1 MEPDLMTDDR
11 FRKLFLALVVAGISV
26 LFLVMIRGFVLTLLL
41 AAIAGALLRPFY
53 VRLQTAFGGRDRLA
67 ALVAVILLILVVFGP
82 LGTIATLVVQQT
94 LEFARD
100 LGTTLKPVLANPA
113 ALTERLRAIP
123 GMERFDPLLVQ
134 VAARAG
140 ELTTNIV
147 GYLVSQA
154 TTATSGLVLLVVD
167 LVIFLYALYFFF
179 LEGPAY
185 LRTLLAYLPFNE
197 ADGERLLAR
206 FESITRAT
214 LKGTLLVGAIQG
226 TINGLGFWMVGLPAP
241 AFWGAVMIVL
251 SVVPAVGGALIWV
264 PAMIW
269 LALTGHLVAAVVL
282 LVVCGAISGTVDNL
296 IRPRLVGRDT
306 RMPDLLILVS
316 SLGGLGL
323 FGAVG
328 FIVGPLVAGLFLTLW
343 EMLAVLYRP
352 APDAGNSD
360 LSAREP

>member
-1 MEPDLMTDDR
+1 MPDDR
-11 FRKLFLALVVAGISV
+11 FRRLFLMLVVAGISV

-41 AAIAGALLRPFY
+41 AAIGGALLRPFY
-53 VRLQTAFGGRDRLA
+53 LRLVAAFGGRPRLA
-67 ALVAVILLILVVFGP
+67 ALATVVLLVLVVFGP
-82 LGTIATLVVQQT
+82 LGTITALVVQQT
-94 LEFARD
+94 VQLARD
-100 LGTTLKPVLANPA
+100 IGTTLKPVFADPA
-113 ALTERLRAIP
+113 ALTDRLRAVP
-123 GMERFDPLLVQ
+123 WLQRFDPLITEA
-134 VAARAG
+134 AARAG
-140 ELTTNIV
+140 EAMAGIV
-147 GYLVSQA
+147 GFLVSQVTA
-154 TTATSGLVLLVVD
+154 ATSGLVLLVVD

-185 LRTLLAYLPFNE
+185 LHTLLAYLPFNE
-197 ADGERLLAR
+197 ADGERLLVR

-226 TINGLGFWMVGLPAP
+226 TINGLGFWVVGLPAP

-251 SVVPAVGGALIWV
+251 SVVPAVGGALIWI

-269 LALTGHLVAAVVL
+269 LALSGHLVPALVL
-282 LVVCGAISGTVDNL
+282 LAICGGISGTADNVL
-296 IRPRLVGRDT
+296 RPRLVGRDT

-352 APDAGNSD
+352 APDPEQEG
-360 LSAREP
+360 